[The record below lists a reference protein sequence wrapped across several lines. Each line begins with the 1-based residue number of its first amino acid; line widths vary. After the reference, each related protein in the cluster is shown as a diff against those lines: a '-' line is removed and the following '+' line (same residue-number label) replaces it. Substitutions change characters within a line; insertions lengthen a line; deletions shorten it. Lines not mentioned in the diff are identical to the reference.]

1 MLSPIALQYVA
12 EEPHLAPE
20 RGSADAAGLDLRAA
34 ASAIIPPGG
43 RERVSTG
50 VRVAIPRGHV
60 GLLFGR
66 SSLASKRDLRP
77 SNAVGV
83 IDADYRGPVLADLR
97 NDGQAP
103 REIAAGERIVQL
115 VIVPV
120 PAVTLQAVEELSST
134 ERGGG
139 GFGSTGAA

>member
-1 MLSPIALQYVA
+1 MLNPIALQYVA

-20 RGSADAAGLDLRAA
+20 QATADAAGLDLRAA
-34 ASAIIPPGG
+34 ASAVISPGG

-50 VRVAIPRGHV
+50 VRVAIPSGHV

-83 IDADYRGPVLADLR
+83 IDADYRGPVMVDLR
-97 NDGQAP
+97 NDGDAP
-103 REIAAGERIVQL
+103 REIAAGERVVQL
-115 VIVPV
+115 VIVRIPQIALQPV
-120 PAVTLQAVEELSST
+120 EGLDVTA
-134 ERGGG
+134 RGEG
-139 GFGSTGAA
+139 GFGSTGDV